1 MKSRKLWLI
10 LASLFSLALIAAACG
25 SDDDDSG
32 DDPTPT
38 TAAPAPTTAA
48 PAPTEAPAPTMADMS
63 GTSVSVFGPES
74 SEHEQGALERA
85 LEVFSE
91 RTGINIEYTGSRDF
105 STQINVQATAG
116 NPPDIGVFPQP
127 GKIADF
133 AREDLILP
141 LPDDV
146 AAAAQANWPAAWND
160 FGIVDGVQYGIPVKS
175 DLKSLVWYQPARF
188 EANGYVVP
196 ETWAEFKA
204 LVNQMIAD
212 GNTPLCVGIGSG
224 DATGWPFTDWVED
237 LMLRIHGADYYD
249 QWVDHDVPFNSP
261 EVQEVWQEV
270 LDLWNTDGA
279 VFAAG
284 GSIASTP
291 FGDNGEPLVEGDCFM
306 HRQASFFAAYI
317 PEGTPFADGSENA
330 IDVFYFPS
338 LNTQDRPVLG
348 AGTLVSAF
356 RDAPEVWAVMEYMST
371 AEYANERQ
379 KAQQELKKG
388 GLSGFLSAAIGQD
401 MDNYLPLEQSFINIL
416 ATASVARFDGSDL
429 MPTEV
434 GTGSFWREGVEAV
447 TGDKTVSEA
456 TDAVEKDWP

>member
-48 PAPTEAPAPTMADMS
+48 PTTTAGPASLA
-63 GTSVSVFGPES
+63 GTSVTVFGPES

-116 NPPDIGVFPQP
+116 TPPDIGVFPQP

-133 AREDLILP
+133 AREDLIRP
-141 LPDDV
+141 LPEDV
-146 AAAAQANWPAAWND
+146 AAAAQANWPETWND
-160 FGIVDGVQYGIPVKS
+160 FGIVDGVQYAIPVKS
-175 DLKSLVWYQPARF
+175 DIKSLIWYQPARF

-204 LVNQMIAD
+204 LVDQMIAD
-212 GNTPLCVGIGSG
+212 GNTPLCVGIASG

-237 LMLRIHGADYYD
+237 LMLRIHGADFYD
-249 QWVDHDVPFNSP
+249 QWVNHDVPFNSR

-291 FGDNGEPLVEGDCFM
+291 FADNGEPLVEGDCFM
-306 HRQASFFAAYI
+306 HRQASFFAASI
-317 PEGTPFADGSENA
+317 PEGTPFVDGSENA
-330 IDVFYFPS
+330 IEIFYFPS
-338 LNTQDRPVLG
+338 LNTQDRPVLT

-388 GLSGFLSAAIGQD
+388 GLSGFLSLAIGQD

-416 ATASVARFDGSDL
+416 ETASTARFDGSDL

-434 GTGSFWREGVEAV
+434 GTGSFWREAVAAV

-456 TDAVEKDWP
+456 TNEVENSWP